1 MNERIKMLRGV
12 LNLTQEQFAEQLS
25 LTRNYISLV
34 ENGTRTFADRTI
46 KDICR
51 TFDVNESWLR
61 TGEGEMFLAP
71 DRTSRLA
78 QWAGEVLKSSPESL
92 QRKVAEAL
100 AVLTVKDWEY
110 LADLAQ
116 RMKNAQADNL
126 PGQPSSK
133 EISKK

>member
-1 MNERIKMLRGV
+1 MNERIKTLRGV

-51 TFDVNESWLR
+51 TFHVNESWLR

-78 QWAGEVLKSSPESL
+78 QWTGEVLKSSPESL

-126 PGQPSSK
+126 PGQSSSK
-133 EISKK
+133 ENQ